1 MWMNLQNVLREG
13 SQTTKGPTLCDCI
26 CMKYRNRPLHR
37 NRMQIDGCQRERGGG
52 NGEKL
57 L

>member
-37 NRMQIDGCQRERGGG
+37 NRMQIGGCQRERGGG